1 MSNKPPKT
9 RKKEKSKIPRFE
21 NFKRNLFEREY
32 DANMPEKDLNSTE
45 EFVANITN
53 SPIVSFFK
61 TYDLNK
67 LEELP
72 NILNKLKHLIPPFK
86 SEEMVNDYST
96 IRKDMFNI
104 KKRDEKYIL
113 NKPTSELIPPF
124 ISMNQ
129 FISDTEEQLNK
140 VGANN
145 KEFQTRLSEKIQSI
159 NKSEPLKATSEIVKD
174 YYSKYDAISDKEL
187 TLKNDQTDILVL
199 LWISAYEIAVWRKA
213 IENLPFPKSSR
224 NNLDLSPQENS
235 FLRGYDIQRL
245 YAFYFIYYKLGGVV
259 TPAKDPW
266 NAFNEMIIR
275 LKSFKES
282 YNKSGEINDETFE
295 VVSGIDG
302 MIFLF
307 GEHLKGLPEMKD
319 LEQDDSEKVKLF
331 HYSRFIRVFEKNY
344 KATPLVI
351 TSLLH
356 VYEYEL
362 KLWKE
367 SIEQPP
373 KVEIPVVVAEDTEDQ
388 LNAVRTFLSRFD
400 DLYTYT
406 ENELDIKANQKTATS
421 GESNSSINMPIDKPK
436 VEPIIIKSSV
446 GEDNIRFFIS
456 ILKKIATDDKFK
468 GSNIARPNSTINS
481 FEESDSNNLVLLLEG
496 NLKEIKELKVKFE
509 TDKTQKTIFADLKKI
524 LEDTTGNIN
533 KVEVFLNSRKKL
545 CKENDFISLIKEGIL
560 PEKSK
565 TASFTAHL
573 TMGAFLISFFGII
586 IIGSLT
592 LASGGAMLGAL
603 ILSVIICVSVHCALY
618 PIEYAA
624 FSFKDRFMYMI
635 YGKMMTYIWEKN
647 GWGKL
652 NKEEV
657 WNVTIQ
663 RIEPFFKSP
672 YEFVWGV
679 MLYTGKRVEW
689 DKQMDPFFS
698 QSTDP
703 RKTFMDKKNEAMK
716 KADEAFKKMAN
727 SNIKK
732 SSRFGFTLP
741 SLMKLNFHGPPL
753 SSIFKEPKFRW
764 TKKPQNSKGS
774 NNKTMQSNPKKSV
787 FSFTSTKNTTVKN
800 RTVKNTT
807 VKNTTVKNT
816 TGSNNQP
823 AYVIRARVEKRRAE
837 NQERKAREEKGKAE
851 ERKAIEE
858 HMSPQD
864 REARFKDRLARWK
877 SLPGNYPEIK
887 ALLEKEAKTYGYSMN
902 QNPQRNSPTRTIPKK
917 GTFKPVSGANGF
929 LAFLSTFGGGTRP
942 AKTRRRTR

>member
-72 NILNKLKHLIPPFK
+72 HILNKLKHLIPPFK
-86 SEEMVNDYST
+86 SEEMVNYST
-96 IRKDMFNI
+96 TRKDMFDI

-113 NKPTSELIPPF
+113 NQPTSELIPPF

-187 TLKNDQTDILVL
+187 TLENDQTDILVL

-235 FLRGYDIQRL
+235 FLRGYDITRL
-245 YAFYFIYYKLGGVV
+245 YAFYGIYFKLGGVV
-259 TPAKDPW
+259 TPAEDPW

-275 LKSFKES
+275 LNSFKES

-319 LEQDDSEKVKLF
+319 LKQDDSEKDKLF

-351 TSLLH
+351 PSLLH

-421 GESNSSINMPIDKPK
+421 GASNSSINMPIDKPK

-689 DKQMDPFFS
+689 DKQMAPFFS

-774 NNKTMQSNPKKSV
+774 NNKTMQSNPKKSF
-787 FSFTSTKNTTVKN
+787 FSYTST
-800 RTVKNTT
+800 
-807 VKNTTVKNT
+807 KNTTVKNT
-816 TGSNNQP
+816 TGSNNKT
-823 AYVIRARVEKRRAE
+823 VGLLEARLKKRRAE
-837 NQERKAREEKGKAE
+837 NQKRQARVE
-851 ERKAIEE
+851 ERRAENQKRLAEYKE
-858 HMSPQD
+858 S
-864 REARFKDRLARWK
+864 EARLKERRARVEEMETKKKEDRAK
-877 SLPGNYPEIK
+877 
-887 ALLEKEAKTYGYSMN
+887 EKKRLDNLKQTSASTSKNG
-902 QNPQRNSPTRTIPKK
+902 K
-917 GTFKPVSGANGF
+917 GKPVSGANGF
-929 LAFLSTFGGGTRP
+929 LGFLSTFGGGTRP